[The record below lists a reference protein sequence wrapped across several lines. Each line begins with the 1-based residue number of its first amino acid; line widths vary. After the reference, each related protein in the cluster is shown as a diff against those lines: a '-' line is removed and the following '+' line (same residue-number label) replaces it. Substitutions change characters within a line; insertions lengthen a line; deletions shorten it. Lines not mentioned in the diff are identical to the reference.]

1 MSDVIRA
8 AAAATKT
15 QEGMFEVL
23 SPEGYSELD
32 IIAPTA
38 PLASLDN
45 KTVGFVWD
53 YLFKGDEV
61 FEILGAG
68 LQAQYENLRVVPHE
82 HFGNIHGPAEAQIMN
97 DLAGAAQAAGCDAM
111 IVGMG
116 C

>member
-1 MSDVIRA
+1 MSKVIRTTA
-8 AAAATKT
+8 GATKT

-23 SPEGYSELD
+23 SPEGYYEPA
-32 IIAPTA
+32 IIEPTA
-38 PLASLDN
+38 PLAGLDN

-53 YLFKGDEV
+53 YLFNGDEV
-61 FEILGAG
+61 FKILGAG
-68 LQAQYENLRVVPHE
+68 LQAQYENLRVVPYE
-82 HFGNIHGPAEAQIMN
+82 HFGNIHGPAEAQVMD

>member
-1 MSDVIRA
+1 MSNVIRA

-23 SPEGYSELD
+23 SPEGYSEPD
-32 IIAPTA
+32 VIAPTA
-38 PLASLDN
+38 PVASLDN
-45 KTVGFVWD
+45 KTVGFVSD
-53 YLFKGDEV
+53 YLFRGDEV
-61 FEILGAG
+61 FEILGAA

-82 HFGNIHGPAEAQIMN
+82 HFGNIHGPAEAQVMN